1 MPITTHDR
9 AADRPFDG
17 FGDFLT
23 AVRRAALH
31 PEHIDARLRAQQ
43 TTLGETGGF
52 AVPDAQ
58 LDSLTTTMLET
69 SPVLAMVT
77 RRVVRR
83 GNTYEG
89 LLPDESARTD
99 VGRHGGLTATTTA
112 EGFERPLEETTVRR
126 VSLGLHKVGALVP
139 VTNELVEDGER
150 GWVQDLEAIAGAEI
164 GWQMARHVLVGSGVG
179 EGLGLVAAP
188 ATIAVAIEGGQN
200 VANTPDFIVRNAAK
214 LLRQVRRPHL
224 AVFLMHPD
232 NWHDALTATTAAV
245 ANGAA
250 PIIGPPRLPGSVGTL
265 HQRDVFVCEQ
275 LPAPGTPGD
284 FICADLAR
292 VLLMTKGQDLRRA
305 VSPHVAFDRDRTLFK
320 FTTRLNTQPML
331 SAPVAPYT
339 GTRARSDATLL
350 AARS

>member
-1 MPITTHDR
+1 MTITTHQR
-9 AADRPFDG
+9 EADRPFDG
-17 FGDFLT
+17 LGDFLA
-23 AVRRAALH
+23 AVRRAALA
-31 PEHIDARLRAQQ
+31 PESIDARLRSQQ

-52 AVPDAQ
+52 AVPDAP
-58 LDSLTTTMLET
+58 LDSLIATILDT
-69 SPVLAMVT
+69 SPVLAQIT
-77 RRVVRR
+77 RRVVQR

-89 LLPDESARTD
+89 LLPAEPSRTD
-99 VGRHGGLTATTTA
+99 AGRHGGLTATMTV
-112 EGFERPLEETTVRR
+112 EGFERPLDETKVRR
-126 VSLGLHKVGALVP
+126 VSLGLHKVGVLVP

-150 GWVQDLEAIAGAEI
+150 GWAQDVEAIAGAEI

-179 EGLGLVAAP
+179 EGMGLVAAP
-188 ATIAVAIEGGQN
+188 ATQSIAIEGTQTI
-200 VANTPDFIVRNAAK
+200 ANTPDFLFRNAAK
-214 LLRQVRRPHL
+214 LLRQLRRPHL

-245 ANGAA
+245 ANGSA
-250 PIIGPPRLPGSVGTL
+250 PIVGPARAAGSVGTL

-284 FICADLAR
+284 LVCADLAR
-292 VLLMTKGQDLRRA
+292 VLLVTKGRDTRRA

-320 FTTRLNTQPML
+320 FTVRMNTQPML

-339 GTRARSDATLL
+339 GTRPLSDATLL